1 MAKKT
6 YAERLKPSG
15 NSYGSAF
22 SAAKKAGKKEFTWK
36 GRDYTTETAEERK
49 ADFKKE
55 SRKEQFTRKKAQGKQ
70 AGLSDYQAAQ
80 TAAYEPYQ
88 RLGTYGAGVSS
99 LISGYPA
106 QYQSTQTPNASPL
119 QTALGL
125 GTGLAGL
132 YGGLTGNNPF
142 KAIGSAFGIGK

>member
-55 SRKEQFTRKKAQGKQ
+55 SRKEQYTRKKAQGKQ
-70 AGLSDYQAAQ
+70 AGLSDKDAAFK
-80 TAAYEPYQ
+80 TARKQYGSHKVYKHKGKKYMSDVKGDKPRREGYDTQVMASEGGRVKLMQGGFP
-88 RLGTYGAGVSS
+88 RLAKKGW
-99 LISGYPA
+99 
-106 QYQSTQTPNASPL
+106 
-119 QTALGL
+119 
-125 GTGLAGL
+125 
-132 YGGLTGNNPF
+132 
-142 KAIGSAFGIGK
+142 K